1 MAQRNCNT
9 MEVSQGALQTDEL
22 EMTVAR
28 RVFLVVWDY
37 YNSFY
42 IICK

>member
-22 EMTVAR
+22 EMTV
-28 RVFLVVWDY
+28 VFLVVWDY